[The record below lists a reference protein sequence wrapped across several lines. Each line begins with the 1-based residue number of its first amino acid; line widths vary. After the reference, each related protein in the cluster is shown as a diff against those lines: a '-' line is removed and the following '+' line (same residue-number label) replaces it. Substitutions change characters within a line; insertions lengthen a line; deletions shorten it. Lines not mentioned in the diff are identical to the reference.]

1 MTLQPAAALVAE
13 LHAMGVRLWAE
24 GDRLRINAP
33 KGVLTEALRA
43 RLTEHKAALLTL
55 LQAAAG
61 EGATAITAVARPE
74 RIPLAPS
81 QQRLWF
87 LCRFDHVSAAYNMP
101 TLLHLDGRLKRDALA
116 RAFAEIV
123 RRHESLRTS
132 FREDDGVPYQVI
144 HAPSEPPLPFFDLS
158 DLAADAAEAEAARL
172 AEQEARH
179 TFDLE
184 QGPLLRL
191 NLIQT
196 APQHHHLLITIH
208 HLVSDGWSA
217 GVFAQELAVLYNAF
231 AADQPSPLAEPTLQF
246 ADVALWQQA
255 HHDAAQQQRR
265 LQFWCDHLRD
275 APMVLELPT
284 DRARPALQRFHGRRL
299 AFAWDAALGSALNQ
313 AASAAGCSL
322 AVYLQTL
329 FAVVLARHARCD
341 DLVLGMP
348 AANRNRLELEG
359 LIGFFV
365 NTLALRYDLRD
376 APTFAELLRR
386 TQATMTAALDHA
398 DVPFDRVVEALQPRR
413 DPSRQPL
420 VQVVFALQ
428 NAPAQ
433 VPALDGLQV
442 TAATAPAVFAK
453 FDLVVEAAPRADGG
467 IAGTFEYNTDL
478 FDEITIQRLIAHFET
493 LTRAALDNPAMPV
506 TALPL
511 IEADER
517 ARLLGDWNR
526 FQAPLPSAPCIHAE
540 IEAVVAR
547 SPEAPALATWA
558 DVAARKGRALLSY
571 AELNR
576 RANQLAHALRAQG
589 IGPERVVAV
598 VAARDPRTVVAL
610 LAVLKAGGVYLPVNP
625 NDPDERINWMLEDAQ
640 AALLLD
646 PAEVLGERR
655 LGADISRAHGDVDG
669 FPTTNPDLRTTA
681 DNAAYL
687 IYTSGSTGRPKGVV
701 VPHRG
706 MCNLAPQQARNF
718 GVAPGA
724 RWLQTASLCF
734 DMSLSEILLTL
745 SAGAE
750 LVLLPARH
758 LLPGPDLEL
767 ALRFWSVTHV
777 FMPPSLLAAMPF
789 VALPALTTL
798 VIGGE
803 ACPQNLVDTWAAH
816 YTFFNAYG
824 PTEYTVHSTQTRC
837 RVGEVVTIGTP
848 IQNTRAMILDE
859 RLEPVPIGV
868 PGELCIAGPGLARA
882 YQGRADLTAA
892 RFVPDP
898 HAVTPGER
906 LYRTGDL
913 ARWDASGAIHFLGRC
928 DDQVKLRGFRIEPG
942 EISAALRRLTGVH
955 QAVTVLRRDR
965 AEARLVAYVVHAGNA
980 PADWGAQ
987 LRTALAATLPA
998 FMLPAAVVV
1007 LDALPL
1013 TANGKIDTRALPADE
1028 PGAVV
1033 DAQKPVGDLETRI
1046 AAIWAE
1052 VLGRTEV
1059 PVTANFFDLGGH
1071 SLLLGRVRARLEQAL
1086 AREVA
1091 MLDLFEYPTVRG
1103 LAKYFDGVAHPTA
1116 TANARTTPPTP
1127 NDDDRAVAI
1136 IGIAG
1141 RFPQSDDPAVFWRN
1155 LCDGVEAIETVTA
1168 EELREAGVSAATAAR
1183 RDYVAKGGFV
1193 PCVELFDAAFFDI
1206 PPWEAETMDPQHRLF
1221 LQSAWSAL
1229 EDAGY
1234 APGDEHG
1241 RTGVFSSLGMSEYLF
1256 DKLLHHP
1263 DKEMLF
1269 TERGALTGNTN
1280 DYLPARTSYK
1290 LNLTGPSFNVQASC
1304 AGSLAAVHIARN
1316 HILQGEC
1323 DMALAGGVCL
1333 HVPHRTGYTYYE
1345 NSVYSP
1351 DGRTRSFDAAGLG
1364 TVNTNGVGIVV
1375 LKRLS
1380 RALADGDSIYAVI
1393 RGAAMN
1399 NDGADKVGAAAPS
1412 LVGLTNAAAGAL
1424 RDAGV
1429 APEAVG
1435 YVEAHA
1441 GGTQLGDAIEVTAL
1455 ARAYAGGEPGRCRLG
1470 SLKPNFGLMSAASG
1484 VASLIKVALSLH
1496 HETVP
1501 ATINFETL
1509 NPKIDGATLPFRI
1522 NTQTEAWPRDPY
1534 EPRYAGVNSFG
1545 RAGTNVH
1552 LVLSE
1557 APLQPPSPPCTH
1569 PQCLLL
1575 SARSPQSLYAATAML
1590 CHFLM
1595 NHPDANLADVAWT
1608 LQVGRRHFEH
1618 RRALIVR
1625 NHDHAVATLMESAP
1639 LMLHVDTPALNA
1651 AAKAWLAGES
1661 PDWAALHDTPRRR
1674 LHLPVYPF
1682 QGKTFWMPSCRAENG
1697 LAEILPFPNKNY
1709 ARPTYLGT
1717 WQPPQGPLET
1727 SIAAIWQQRLGID
1740 RVGRDDNFFEL
1751 GGHSIFAT
1759 KVINDLREQHGA
1771 ELKLAAIFAY
1781 PTPAQ
1786 LAAHL
1791 ETTQTTA
1798 AVFPFAPDEEDLDD
1812 DGFAPLSFA
1821 QERLLFLDQ
1830 LLEQHVAYSLPFAV
1844 RLNGP
1849 LNRAALVRALSE
1861 LADRHDS
1868 LRTVFRIDN
1877 GKPVAHVQAK
1887 GAFQPEFATLSESAS
1902 DGQNAIDAVL
1912 QPHAL
1917 RPFQLDQELPFRALI
1932 LRINAEQHVL
1942 QVVLHHI
1949 VADGWSLGNLT
1960 RELGTLYDAYAHG
1973 TAAALPI
1980 LPISYAAYA
1989 AGERRLLAGE
1999 QGREGLRYWVERL
2012 AGVPTRLALPTDR
2025 PHSGKRSYNGGNY
2038 YYDLAGDLAESLE
2051 QLALR
2056 HQTGLFTCLHAAFSV
2071 LLHRLSGETDI
2082 VVGTPVGNRRFPQT
2096 EAMIGL
2102 FVNTLALRTQIDAK
2116 QPFSQLLDR
2125 VRGENLRDFDHGDI
2139 PFERVVAATRP
2150 QRELN
2155 HSPLFQV
2162 VLALQ
2167 NDPRQP
2173 LHMQGLQVEPHVTGT
2188 DSALFEITWFFTRE
2202 RDRLVCSLEY
2212 DSDLYD
2218 QNTMQ
2223 RWAGH
2228 FETLLRA
2235 ICAAPDTPCYL
2246 LPLVDRAEQQRL
2258 LNHWNSTDTGFPR
2271 GETAHQ
2277 AFEKRAAAHPER
2289 VSLRWAGRSMT
2300 FAALNQRANQLAHA
2314 LLDHGI
2320 GTGATVAI
2328 LLPAGFDMV
2337 ACAVAVLKTNACYLP
2352 IDLGMPAQRLEFM
2365 LRDAG
2370 ATHVFTDSAFAAE
2383 RARHGIPDELTVFT
2397 PDSDARLAQYP
2408 TDNPNLPT
2416 SSILPAYMIYT
2427 SGSTGRPKGVTVTH
2441 QNLVSLMMPGGRG
2454 MFREDE
2460 VVMQLSSFSFDLSAW
2475 QIWGAL
2481 LSGARLVLLPPEGLD
2496 RLPEA
2501 VRAEGVTNLVAVSHL
2516 MNLLVDQ
2523 SLEALGDLR
2532 CLGSTGEAASAA
2544 HFRAARRRYP
2554 ELEIVNVYGPTECTI
2569 IATGYTMGDDVNDP
2583 VPIGK
2588 PLPER
2593 RAYVLDAAMNPCV
2606 PGVVGD
2612 LYLGGPGVVLG
2623 YHRRP
2628 ALTAEKFVP
2637 NPFAVG
2643 AEAGARLY
2651 ATGDLARVLPNGD
2664 IEFLGRADHQVK
2676 LRGFRVELGDI
2687 ETTLAESPYCRRV
2700 HAGLHR
2706 GANGDQHLVAYM
2718 ERVPGADATAETL
2731 RAYLAERL
2739 PEYMVPAFFLFLD
2752 ELPMN
2757 PNGKLDRRALPAVNT
2772 VGHAAEQSPRGPI
2785 EEKLVAIWA
2794 DVLAGTQPGIHDN
2807 FFELGGNSISLLR
2820 VRGQIERELGRKTA
2834 MVTLFEHTTIAEL
2847 ARHFANEA
2855 KPTTATPSN
2864 NAAVD
2869 DHDERERRKRAFRAK
2884 RGRNA

>member
-1 MTLQPAAALVAE
+1 MTSQPAAALVAE

-33 KGVLTEALRA
+33 KGVLTDALRA
-43 RLTEHKAALLTL
+43 RLKEHKAALLTL

-61 EGATAITAVARPE
+61 DSAATITAQTRPA

-87 LCRFDHVSAAYNMP
+87 LCRFEHVSAAYNMP
-101 TLLHLDGRLKRDALA
+101 TLLHLKGHLKRDALT
-116 RAFAEIV
+116 RAFTEIV
-123 RRHESLRTS
+123 RRHESLRTT
-132 FREDDGVPYQVI
+132 FGEEDGVAYQVI
-144 HAPSEPPLPFFDLS
+144 GEPTTPAIPFIDLS
-158 DLAADAAEAEAARL
+158 YQGLQAAEAEARRL
-172 AEQEARH
+172 ADQESRQN
-179 TFDLE
+179 FDLAK
-184 QGPLLRL
+184 GPLLRL
-191 NLIQT
+191 KLLKLEQ
-196 APQHHHLLITIH
+196 QRYHLLITIH

-217 GVFAQELAVLYNAF
+217 GVLAQELAALYNAF

-255 HHDAAQQQRR
+255 HDDAERQQARV
-265 LQFWCDHLRD
+265 QFWHDQLQD
-275 APMVLELPT
+275 APMVLDLPT
-284 DRARPALQRFHGRRL
+284 DRPRPALQRFHGRRL
-299 AFAWDAALGSALNQ
+299 PFAWDAALGRAVHQ
-313 AASAAGCSL
+313 AAQAAGCSL
-322 AVYLQTL
+322 AVYMQTL
-329 FAVVLARHARCD
+329 FAVLLARHARCD
-341 DLVLGMP
+341 DLVVGLP
-348 AANRNRLELEG
+348 TANRNRLELEG
-359 LIGFFV
+359 LIGFFA
-365 NTLALRYDLRD
+365 NTLALRYDMRD
-376 APTFAELLRR
+376 TPTFSKLLRR
-386 TQATMTAALDHA
+386 AHLNMNAALDHA

-428 NAPAQ
+428 NAPAR
-433 VPALDGLQV
+433 VPTLDGLEV
-442 TAATAPAVFAK
+442 TAADAPAVFAK
-453 FDLVVEAAPRADGG
+453 FDLVVEAAPLEDGSL
-467 IAGTFEYNTDL
+467 AGTFEYNIDL
-478 FDEITIQRLIAHFET
+478 FDAKTIERLITHFET
-493 LTRAALDNPAMPV
+493 LTRAALENPDLAV

-511 IEADER
+511 IETEER

-526 FQAPLPSAPCIHAE
+526 FQTPLPPAACIHTE
-540 IEAVVAR
+540 FEAVAARQPDAAAVAG
-547 SPEAPALATWA
+547 WA
-558 DVAARKGRALLSY
+558 DVAARKGRQVLTY
-571 AELNR
+571 DELNQ
-576 RANQLAHALRAQG
+576 RANQWAHALRAQG

-598 VAARDPRTVVAL
+598 AAARDPRTVVAL
-610 LAVLKAGGVYLPVNP
+610 LAVLKAGGVYLPINP
-625 NDPDERINWMLEDAQ
+625 NDPDERIQWMLADAG
-640 AALLLD
+640 ATLLLD
-646 PAEVLGERR
+646 PAGTFSDRPLPSHV
-655 LGADISRAHGDVDG
+655 RAWTGDSG
-669 FPTTNPDLRTTA
+669 GWEAANPDLRTNGN
-681 DNAAYL
+681 NAAYL
-687 IYTSGSTGRPKGVV
+687 IYTSGSTGRPKGVI

-718 GVAPGA
+718 GVAPGS

-734 DMSLSEILLTL
+734 DMSLSEMLLTL
-745 SAGAE
+745 CGGAE
-750 LVLLPARH
+750 LVILPARH
-758 LLPGPDLEL
+758 LLPGPDLEQ
-767 ALRFWSVTHV
+767 ALRFWSITHV

-789 VALPALTTL
+789 VELPALTTL

-803 ACPQNLVDTWAAH
+803 TCPQNLVDTWAAR

-837 RVGEVVTIGTP
+837 RVGEAVTIGKP
-848 IQNTRAMILDE
+848 IQNTRVMILDE
-859 RLEPVPIGV
+859 RLEPVPVGV

-882 YQGRADLTAA
+882 YQGRPDLTAA

-898 HAVTPGER
+898 HATTPGER
-906 LYRTGDL
+906 LYRSGDL
-913 ARWDASGAIHFLGRC
+913 ARWNENGAIQFLGRC

-942 EISAALRRLTGVH
+942 EISAALRRLEGVS
-955 QAVTVLRRDR
+955 QAVTVLRRDTD
-965 AEARLVAYVVHAGNA
+965 ARLVAYAVHAASA
-980 PADWGAQ
+980 PPQWGEH
-987 LRTALAATLPA
+987 LRQQLAATLPA
-998 FMLPAAVVV
+998 FMVPASVVV

-1013 TANGKIDTRALPADE
+1013 NANGKIDTGALPADE
-1028 PGAVV
+1028 QNPVLE
-1033 DAQKPVGDLETRI
+1033 AQKPIGALETRI
-1046 AAIWAE
+1046 ADVWAE
-1052 VLGRTEV
+1052 VLGRTQV

-1071 SLLLGRVRARLEQAL
+1071 SLLLGRVRARLAQAL
-1086 AREVA
+1086 DRDIA

-1103 LAKYFDGVAHPTA
+1103 LAGFLDGGAKTTVAA
-1116 TANARTTPPTP
+1116 AGQRDRSNAA
-1127 NDDDRAVAI
+1127 DDDRAVAI

-1141 RFPQSDDPAVFWRN
+1141 RFPQSESPAIFWRN
-1155 LCDGVEAIETVTA
+1155 LCDGVEAIESVD
-1168 EELREAGVSAATAAR
+1168 EETLREAGVDAATAAHPH
-1183 RDYVAKGGFV
+1183 YVAKGGFV
-1193 PCVELFDAAFFDI
+1193 PGVEWFDAAFFDI

-1221 LQSAWSAL
+1221 LECAWLAM

-1234 APGDEHG
+1234 PPGDAHG
-1241 RTGVFSSLGMSEYLF
+1241 RTGVFSSVGMSEYLF

-1333 HVPHRTGYTYYE
+1333 HVPQRTGYTYYE
-1345 NSVYSP
+1345 NSVYAP

-1412 LVGLTNAAAGAL
+1412 MVGLSNAAGAAL

-1441 GGTQLGDAIEVTAL
+1441 SGTQLGDAVEVTAL
-1455 ARAYAGGEPGRCRLG
+1455 ARAYAGGAAGHCRLG

-1496 HETVP
+1496 NECVP

-1509 NPKIDGATLPFRI
+1509 NPKIDLSAAPFRI
-1522 NTQTEAWPRDPY
+1522 NTETEPWPRDPQHM
-1534 EPRYAGVNSFG
+1534 RYAGVNSFG

-1552 LVLSE
+1552 MVLSE
-1557 APLQPPSPPCTH
+1557 APPPPESAPCVE

-1575 SARSPQSLYAATAML
+1575 SARTPQSLYALTAQL
-1590 CHFLM
+1590 WGFLSK
-1595 NHPDANLADVAWT
+1595 HPETNLADVAWT

-1618 RRALIVR
+1618 RRALMVT
-1625 NHDHAVATLMESAP
+1625 NHASALAALAAP
-1639 LMLHVDTPALNA
+1639 GPFTPDPETPALNA
-1651 AAKAWLAGES
+1651 AVRAWLAGES
-1661 PDWAALHDTPRRR
+1661 PDWAPLHAVPRRR
-1674 LHLPVYPF
+1674 IRLPVYPF
-1682 QGKTFWMPSCRAENG
+1682 KGSHYWLPSCRAAAATDVSANQDY
-1697 LAEILPFPNKNY
+1697 P
-1709 ARPTYLGT
+1709 RPAYLGT
-1717 WQPPQGPLET
+1717 WQAPQGPLEER
-1727 SIAAIWQQRLGID
+1727 IARIWQQRLGVD

-1759 KVINDLREQHGA
+1759 KVINDLRDQQGA
-1771 ELKLAAIFAY
+1771 DLKLAAIFEN
-1781 PTPAQ
+1781 PTPAL
-1786 LAAHL
+1786 LAAWL
-1791 ETTQTTA
+1791 ERVQNTDT
-1798 AVFPFAPDEEDLDD
+1798 VFPFAPNDDIDDEDEN
-1812 DGFAPLSFA
+1812 GFSALSFA

-1844 RLNGP
+1844 RLHGR
-1849 LNRAALVRALSE
+1849 LNRAALVRALCE

-1868 LRTVFRIDN
+1868 LRTLFRIDN
-1877 GKPVAHVQAK
+1877 GKPVAQVQAR
-1887 GAFQPEFATLSESAS
+1887 GAFQPEFAAL
-1902 DGQNAIDAVL
+1902 DQPQDAVDDL
-1912 QPHAL
+1912 LRPHAL
-1917 RPFQLDQELPFRALI
+1917 RPFHLDQELPYRALI
-1932 LRINAEQHVL
+1932 LRCDTEQHVL

-1960 RELGTLYDAYAHG
+1960 RELGTLYNAYAHG
-1973 TAAALPI
+1973 SAAALPV
-1980 LPISYAAYA
+1980 LPVTYAAYA
-1989 AGERRLLAGE
+1989 AGERRLLAGD

-2038 YYDLAGDLAESLE
+2038 YYDLDGNLADSLE

-2056 HQTGLFTCLHAAFSV
+2056 HNTGLFTCLHAAFSV

-2102 FVNTLALRTQIDAK
+2102 FVNTLALRTHIDAQ
-2116 QPFSQLLDR
+2116 QPFSQLLSQ

-2173 LHMQGLQVEPHVTGT
+2173 LHMQGLQVEPHATGT

-2218 QNTMQ
+2218 ESTMQ

-2235 ICAAPDTPCYL
+2235 VCAAPDTPCYL
-2246 LPLVDRAEQQRL
+2246 LPLVDQAEQQRL
-2258 LNHWNSTDTGFPR
+2258 LHHWNRTDTGFPR
-2271 GETAHQ
+2271 AETAHG
-2277 AFEKRAAAHPER
+2277 AFEKRCAAHPER

-2314 LLDHGI
+2314 LLDHDI

-2370 ATHVFTDSAFAAE
+2370 ATHLFTDSRFAAE
-2383 RARHGIPDELTVFT
+2383 RTRHGIPDDITVFT
-2397 PDSDARLAQYP
+2397 PDNDPRLDHYP

-2454 MFREDE
+2454 MFKEDE

-2496 RLPEA
+2496 RLPESI
-2501 VRAEGVTNLVAVSHL
+2501 RAEGVTNLVAVSHL

-2523 SLEALGDLR
+2523 SLDALGDLR

-2554 ELEIVNVYGPTECTI
+2554 AMDIVNVYGPTECTI
-2569 IATGYTMGDDVNDP
+2569 IATGYTMDADVNDP

-2593 RAYVLDAAMNPCV
+2593 RAYVLDRAMNPCV

-2623 YHRRP
+2623 YHQRP

-2643 AEAGARLY
+2643 NEAGTRLY

-2706 GANGDQHLVAYM
+2706 SANGDQHLVAYL
-2718 ERVPGADATAETL
+2718 ERVAGKDATPDML
-2731 RAYLAERL
+2731 RQYLAERL
-2739 PEYMVPAFFLFLD
+2739 PEYMVPAFFMFLD

-2772 VGHAAEQSPRGPI
+2772 AGSAADQAPRSPI
-2785 EEKLVAIWA
+2785 EQKLAAIWA
-2794 DVLAGTQPGIHDN
+2794 DVLAGTEPGIHDN

-2847 ARHFANEA
+2847 ARHFAAEQT
-2855 KPTTATPSN
+2855 PPTATPPQSEV
-2864 NAAVD
+2864 VD

-2884 RGRNA
+2884 RGRKS